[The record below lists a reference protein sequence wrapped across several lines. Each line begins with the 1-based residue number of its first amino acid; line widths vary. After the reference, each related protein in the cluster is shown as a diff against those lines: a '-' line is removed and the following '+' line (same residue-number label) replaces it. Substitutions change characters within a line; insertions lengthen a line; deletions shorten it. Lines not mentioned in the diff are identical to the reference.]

1 MTQPNITSYY
11 DNTDTRMTID
21 VLFGETEALAKW
33 LPLNTQY
40 PGDLVPM
47 GDCPMWDDRIFL
59 TTLANPADIPT
70 HHFEEIRYGIF
81 INIDALELLTVNWD
95 DATSLDPC
103 EVVLEPGD
111 FAIIPNIR
119 VDESAIDNPR
129 LLAYAGDNA
138 FLRAIIIGTKRTTA
152 YTPDA

>member
-1 MTQPNITSYY
+1 MSQPISTTVY
-11 DNTDTRMTID
+11 DNTNTHMAID
-21 VLFGETEALAKW
+21 VLFGETEALASW
-33 LPLNTQY
+33 LKLNTAS

-47 GDCPMWDDRIFL
+47 GACPMWDDRIFMPVI
-59 TTLANPADIPT
+59 TVPCPIPT

-81 INIDALELLTVNWD
+81 INIDTLELLTVNWD

-103 EVVLEPGD
+103 ECVIEPGD

-129 LLAYAGDNA
+129 LQAWAGGDSY
-138 FLRAIIIGTKRTTA
+138 LRAIIIGTKRTTA